1 MLNRKFWTIGDGTMR
16 FPSFSLARNRAALTG
31 LIRRGKRDKRGVA
44 AVEFAFVLP
53 LLVTFF
59 LGLVESSQGFMASR
73 KNGLLAR
80 TLADLAS
87 QATAIDNTER
97 DNIFGA
103 AQSVMSPFNTMPL
116 GMSMASIV
124 VDGANRATVC
134 WVENRGMTTSYARG
148 SSFTLPTGMSAPNTS
163 FIIARAQTTYV
174 PVIGYVLTG
183 TFTLGANAPIYMRPR
198 KGTVGGLSNS
208 EQVERIGQALC

>member
-1 MLNRKFWTIGDGTMR
+1 MR
-16 FPSFSLARNRAALTG
+16 YPALKSLAEAFSPARNKAALVS
-31 LIRRGKRDKRGVA
+31 LVRRGKRDKNGVA

-73 KNGLLAR
+73 KNGMLAR
-80 TLADLAS
+80 TLGDLAS

-103 AQSVMSPFNTMPL
+103 AQAVMSPFNTMPN
-116 GMSMASIV
+116 GMSIASVV
-124 VDGANRATVC
+124 VDSTNRATVC

-148 SSFTLPTGMSAPNTS
+148 SSFTLPAGLSAPNTS
-163 FIIARAQTTYV
+163 YIVARAQTTYV

-198 KGTVGGLSNS
+198 KGTVGGASNS

>member
-1 MLNRKFWTIGDGTMR
+1 MLNLKFWITGDRMMR
-16 FPSFSLARNRAALTG
+16 FPSFSLARNRAAIAKLV
-31 LIRRGKRDKRGVA
+31 RRGKRDKRGVA
-44 AVEFAFVLP
+44 AIEFAFVLP

-59 LGLVESSQGFMASR
+59 LGVVESSQGFMASR
-73 KNGLLAR
+73 KNGMLAR
-80 TLADLAS
+80 TLADLSS

-103 AQSVMSPFNTMPL
+103 ARAVMSPFDSMPT
-116 GMSMASIV
+116 GMSIASV
-124 VDGANRATVC
+124 VIDSANRATVC

-148 SSFTLPTGMSAPNTS
+148 SSFTLPPGLSAPNTS
-163 FIIARAQTTYV
+163 YIVARSQTTYV

-183 TFTLGANAPIYMRPR
+183 TFTLGANSPIYMRPR

-208 EQVERIGQALC
+208 EQVERIGQPLC